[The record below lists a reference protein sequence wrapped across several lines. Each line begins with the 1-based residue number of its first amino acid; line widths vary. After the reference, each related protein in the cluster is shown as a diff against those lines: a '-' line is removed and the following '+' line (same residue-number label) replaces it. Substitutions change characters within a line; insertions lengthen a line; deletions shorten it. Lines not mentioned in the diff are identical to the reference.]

1 MFSLHFRGKHS
12 SGRRLRMLFLQFLP
26 AYFNDAQR
34 QATKDAGVIAGL
46 NVARIINEPTAV
58 AIAYSLDKK
67 GGFENV
73 EELKHLKE
81 VLLDLFRG
89 QVVSNLNL
97 NGLDHVYVCTA
108 VSSNKVLFT
117 HCALRLK
124 KSSTVVPR
132 VELVEVGPSMDLV
145 VRRHRLPD
153 EFLKKGLKVPHELIK
168 KEKHVS
174 KDALAGKIGKIYV
187 PDQHVGS
194 ASLPFTPKG
203 VKTQR
208 REVKAKGEKTTSML
222 KRNRSRM
229 MTLLLDNGVC
239 IFTFETILFLFILS
253 YCHDLCYNYIYWA
266 SFGISFCNCE
276 MAKSWLGHVV
286 WK

>member
-1 MFSLHFRGKHS
+1 MS
-12 SGRRLRMLFLQFLP
+12 SCS
-26 AYFNDAQR
+26 Y
-34 QATKDAGVIAGL
+34 
-46 NVARIINEPTAV
+46 
-58 AIAYSLDKK
+58 DKK
-67 GGFENV
+67 IAPLVGSKPFFAFIKEGVENV
-73 EELKHLKE
+73 EELKHLKA
-81 VLLDLFRG
+81 VLLDLFRR

-124 KSSTVVPR
+124 KSSTLVPR
-132 VELVEVGPSMDLV
+132 MELVEVGPSMDLV

-153 EFLKKGLKVPHELIK
+153 EFLKKGLKVPHERK
-168 KEKHVS
+168 MFEKMH
-174 KDALAGKIGKIYV
+174 LQGKSGR
-187 PDQHVGS
+187 
-194 ASLPFTPKG
+194 FTFQINTLEVHLYRLRPKG
-203 VKTQR
+203 VKTER
-208 REVKAKGEKTTSML
+208 REAKAKGEKTTSML

-266 SFGISFCNCE
+266 SFGINFCNCE